1 MKQNFIEYFKSLPSY
16 LMYTNNSE
24 YRNIL
29 RVIFQMDTSKLCAY
43 AELDTSDIIQ
53 EDLDEESRDE
63 MQFDMEKVNSNLNA
77 LYECTK
83 QEYVFEE
90 LYKNAAGKMFST
102 DPLIGQAV
110 LCSYDYFMLYHS
122 CLWFFFH
129 AGPTGILESAEY
141 KQLIQKLDN

>member
-1 MKQNFIEYFKSLPSY
+1 
-16 LMYTNNSE
+16 
-24 YRNIL
+24 
-29 RVIFQMDTSKLCAY
+29 MDTSILCAY
-43 AELDTSDIIQ
+43 ADLDASEINH

-90 LYKNAAGKMFST
+90 LYKSAAGKMFST

-122 CLWFFFH
+122 CLWFYFH
-129 AGPTGILESAEY
+129 PGPSGIRECAEY
-141 KQLIQKLDN
+141 KQLIQKLNS